1 MLESDDDDDEDNLFD
16 TEEEEGDDDDGDGDD
31 EDSAS
36 AIAIATTSTS
46 AIRAPKHRASFVGC
60 ENACTPIKM
69 PGQLRR
75 GVRMIVLDANGR
87 ILDVTMRSTS
97 PVAAKPKKKGG
108 KEGSG
113 GSKDGGKEAGTIG
126 LAAGGGTN
134 GAMGGVGARSSIVQA
149 SSNTMGAAAA
159 AAAAAAASLHTSV
172 PGQGGGGCGHG
183 AGTGPSTGG
192 MIDPL
197 PPIDAPPH
205 AYAAPATQPTMAA
218 MAHHHYPYYPHA
230 HPPYSYYPHAP
241 PPQYRYVGAQNTGER
256 VAAAAAAAAAA
267 AVSTTGAHCGPNK
280 FLQPYHRPMQPPPPP
295 PDMSWAKNLGQPLP
309 SKPTLLPPLAGRDPR
324 GVLPPLPGQAQ
335 PPAFVVGA
343 PAAVAPLPPLPPHL
357 QAMADKLK
365 AFYAAH
371 GGGTM

>member
-1 MLESDDDDDEDNLFD
+1 MLESDDDDEEDNLFD
-16 TEEEEGDDDDGDGDD
+16 TEEEEGDDGDDDD

-75 GVRMIVLDANGR
+75 GVRMTILDANGR
-87 ILDVTMRSTS
+87 ILDVTMLRSTS

-113 GSKDGGKEAGTIG
+113 GSKDGGEEAGTIG
-126 LAAGGGTN
+126 LAAGDGTN
-134 GAMGGVGARSSIVQA
+134 GAVGGVGARSSIVQA

-159 AAAAAAASLHTSV
+159 AAAVAAASLHTSV

-197 PPIDAPPH
+197 PPIHAPPH
-205 AYAAPATQPTMAA
+205 ACAALATQPTMAA
-218 MAHHHYPYYPHA
+218 MAHHHHPYYPHA

-280 FLQPYHRPMQPPPPP
+280 FLQPCHRPMQPPPPP

-343 PAAVAPLPPLPPHL
+343 PAAVAPPPPLPPHL

-371 GGGTM
+371 GGGAM